1 MHNVIENTERT
12 LDAACFNEQ
21 GIVDHICSSDRSPQ
35 AADQLR
41 LTVEMA
47 IEWAHLG
54 GD

>member
-1 MHNVIENTERT
+1 MYNVIGHTERT
-12 LDAACFNEQ
+12 LDAACVNEQ
-21 GIVDHICSSDRSPQ
+21 GIVDHVSSSDRSPQ
-35 AADQLR
+35 AADQVG